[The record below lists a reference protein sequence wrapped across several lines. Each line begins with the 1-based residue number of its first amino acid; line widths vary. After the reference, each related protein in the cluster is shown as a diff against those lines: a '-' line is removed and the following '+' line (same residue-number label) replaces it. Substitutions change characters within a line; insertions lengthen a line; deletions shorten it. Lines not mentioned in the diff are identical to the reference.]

1 MSRDGYLPP
10 GCTEKDVDM
19 SAPGYWDERPD
30 PVQEAMDYQEQQQR
44 EFEEHEY
51 RRISRAMF
59 YELGEHF
66 VEGDEVDRIWL
77 KWQMAV
83 WDERLK

>member
-1 MSRDGYLPP
+1 M
-10 GCTEKDVDM
+10 DVDM
-19 SAPGYWDERPD
+19 SAPGYYDEPPD
-30 PVQEAMDYQEQQQR
+30 PVQEAMDYQAQQQQ
-44 EFEEHEY
+44 EFEEQEL
-51 RRISRAMF
+51 RRVNRLMF
-59 YELGEHF
+59 SELGERF